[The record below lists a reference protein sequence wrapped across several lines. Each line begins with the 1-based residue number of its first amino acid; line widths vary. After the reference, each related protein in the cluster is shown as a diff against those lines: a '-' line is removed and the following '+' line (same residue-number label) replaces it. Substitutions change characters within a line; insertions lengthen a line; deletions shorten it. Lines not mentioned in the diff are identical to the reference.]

1 MKNFSIS
8 LSSYTRGEPGVNV
21 DEPVWDRV
29 EKDIRSAYEK
39 GGGVS
44 MEIAKNVEV
53 GVGSLQLRADPGR
66 YLLLGSVWNGDR
78 GIPVRWRN
86 LGDAFEHGA
95 IDIAGDEWDAR
106 SVLFDL
112 FIVIRV
118 FREVFETG
126 ELSQDALLHMQ

>member
-21 DEPVWDRV
+21 NEPVWDRI
-29 EKDIRSAYEK
+29 EKDIRSAYK
-39 GGGVS
+39 NGGGVS
-44 MEIAKNVEV
+44 MEIAKDVEV
-53 GVGSLQLRADPGR
+53 GVRSLQLRADPGR

-86 LGDAFEHGA
+86 PEGTFEHGT

-106 SVLFDL
+106 SVLSDL
-112 FIVIRV
+112 FIAIRV

-126 ELSQDALLHMQ
+126 ELSQDTLSHMR